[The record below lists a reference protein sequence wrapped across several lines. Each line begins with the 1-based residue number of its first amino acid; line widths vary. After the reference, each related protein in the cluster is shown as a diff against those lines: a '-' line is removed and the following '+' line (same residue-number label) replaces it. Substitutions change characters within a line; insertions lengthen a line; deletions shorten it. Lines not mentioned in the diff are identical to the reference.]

1 MQKIN
6 VLLFRNILLCRAC
19 PVRAETRRQ
28 GSGSIFAFIKC
39 NQISTDLFY
48 CIRVA
53 TMNHFKV
60 ILCCWLS
67 IFVFVETSTAES
79 TSIRAGVASMITPVS
94 AVKYYQQVV
103 DYLGKKLN
111 LPAEMV
117 HRTTYDEIDVMLEE
131 GKVDV
136 AFICSSP
143 YVMDNEKFGVE
154 LLVAPLVNEQPFYH
168 SYIIV
173 HKDSTIKTI
182 DDLKD
187 KTFAFVDPKSNTG
200 RLYPAYV
207 LAKLHETPESFFSRT
222 LYSYSHNKSVEIVA
236 KKRAAG
242 AAVDSIVYNYMVATD
257 SPYVQE
263 TKIIHRSQQFG
274 IPPVVVPPGL
284 SPFLKSAIREVFL
297 AMHTDPEGKRI
308 LDGMRIDK
316 FVQVPDDNYNSIRA
330 MRAFIQ
336 NTKLIGNNQDSP
348 TTKSFEDESDTI
360 YFGIL
365 PRDNPRISYERYQPL
380 IDYLSGQT
388 GENIELRLE
397 TSYKDVVN
405 SLGQGKTSFAL
416 LGALTYLDA
425 AQRYSASPIVRSKTA
440 RGDLFFKSV
449 IVTDIDGSIKEL
461 SQLVDKKFAFA
472 ALWSTS
478 GNLLPRYML
487 AWSGIHLNNL
497 GEYRHFNSHDSV
509 AKKIIRNEFSAGAIR
524 YSTAELYLE
533 YGLKII
539 ATSDPIPTG
548 PIVVSPRTPYDI
560 MQKVQKAL
568 LGMHKTKA
576 GREVL
581 KKLDPDLQGGFVAAS
596 DADYSEIRQMINDV
610 PLTCG
615 KGCHPQRTF

>member
-1 MQKIN
+1 
-6 VLLFRNILLCRAC
+6 
-19 PVRAETRRQ
+19 
-28 GSGSIFAFIKC
+28 
-39 NQISTDLFY
+39 
-48 CIRVA
+48 
-53 TMNHFKV
+53 
-60 ILCCWLS
+60 
-67 IFVFVETSTAES
+67 
-79 TSIRAGVASMITPVS
+79 MITPVS

-111 LPAEMV
+111 LPAIMV
-117 HRTTYDEIDVMLEE
+117 HRTTYDEIDILLEE

-143 YVMDNEKFGVE
+143 YVIDNEEFGVE
-154 LLVAPLVNEQPFYH
+154 LLVAPLVNDQPFYQ

-173 HKDSTIKTI
+173 HKDSQVKTI
-182 DDLKD
+182 DELKGQ
-187 KTFAFVDPKSNTG
+187 TFAFVDPKSNTG
-200 RLYPAYV
+200 RLYPTYV
-207 LAKLHETPESFFSRT
+207 LAKLHETPEGFFDST
-222 LYSYSHNKSVEIVA
+222 SYSYSHNKSVEIVA

-242 AAVDSIVYNYMVATD
+242 AAVDSIVYNYMRATN
-257 SPYVQE
+257 SPYVDE
-263 TKIIHRSQQFG
+263 TKIIHRSQLFG

-316 FVQVPDDNYNSIRA
+316 FVMVPDSNYDSIRA
-330 MRAFIQ
+330 MRAFIE
-336 NTKLIGNNQDSP
+336 NNKLMVSRENSETITSSEN
-348 TTKSFEDESDTI
+348 ESDII

-380 IDYLSGQT
+380 IDYLSLQT

-425 AQRYSASPIVRSKTA
+425 AQRYKASPIVRSKTA
-440 RGDLFFKSV
+440 RGELFFRSV
-449 IVTDIDGSIKEL
+449 IVTDLDGSIKEL

-509 AKKIIRNEFSAGAIR
+509 ARKIMRNEYTAGAIR
-524 YSTAELYLE
+524 YSTAEQYLQ
-533 YGLKII
+533 YGLKIL

-548 PIVVSPRTPYDI
+548 PVVVSPKTPYNI

-568 LGMHKTKA
+568 LGMNQTADGKQ
-576 GREVL
+576 VL
-581 KKLDPDLQGGFVAAS
+581 TRLDPDLQGGFVAAS
-596 DADYSEIRQMINDV
+596 DADYGDVRQMINSV

-615 KGCHPQRTF
+615 KGCHPKRTF

>member
-1 MQKIN
+1 MKHLKTFFICC
-6 VLLFRNILLCRAC
+6 LYIL
-19 PVRAETRRQ
+19 
-28 GSGSIFAFIKC
+28 
-39 NQISTDLFY
+39 
-48 CIRVA
+48 A
-53 TMNHFKV
+53 TIGPSAAKP
-60 ILCCWLS
+60 S
-67 IFVFVETSTAES
+67 
-79 TSIRAGVASMITPVS
+79 SIRAGVASMITPVS
-94 AVKYYQQVV
+94 AVRYYQQVV
-103 DYLGKKLN
+103 AYLGEKLN
-111 LPAEMV
+111 LPAIMV
-117 HRTTYDEIDVMLEE
+117 HRTTYDEIDVLLEE

-143 YVMDNEKFGVE
+143 YVMDNEQFGVE
-154 LLVAPLVNEQPFYH
+154 LLVAPLVNNQPFYQ

-173 HKDSTIKTI
+173 HKDSEVNSI
-182 DDLKD
+182 DDLKGE
-187 KTFAFVDPKSNTG
+187 TFTFVDPKSNTG

-207 LAKLHETPESFFSRT
+207 LARLHETPETFFSST

-242 AAVDSIVYNYMVATD
+242 AAVDSIVYNYMTATN
-257 SPYVQE
+257 SPYINE
-263 TKIIHRSQQFG
+263 TKIIHRSQLFG

-284 SPFLKSAIREVFL
+284 SPFLKSAIRDVFL
-297 AMHTDPEGKRI
+297 AMHKDPIGKKI
-308 LDGMRIDK
+308 LDSMRIDK
-316 FVQVPDDNYNSIRA
+316 FVLVPDSNYDSIRA
-330 MRAFIQ
+330 MRAFIA
-336 NTKLIGNNQDSP
+336 NNKLMVRSQHSETPQSSEN
-348 TTKSFEDESDTI
+348 ESDSI

-380 IDYLSGQT
+380 IDYLSVQT

-397 TSYKDVVN
+397 TSYKNVVN

-425 AQRYSASPIVRSKTA
+425 VQRYSASPIVRSKTA
-440 RGDLFFKSV
+440 RGELFFRSV
-449 IVTDIDGSIKEL
+449 IVTDIDGSIQEL

-472 ALWSTS
+472 SLWSTS

-509 AKKIIRNEFSAGAIR
+509 ARKIMRNEFTAGAVR
-524 YSTAELYLE
+524 YSTAKQYLQ

-548 PIVVSPRTPYDI
+548 PVVVSPRTPYTI

-568 LGMHKTKA
+568 LDMAQTAEGKK
-576 GREVL
+576 VL
-581 KKLDPDLQGGFVAAS
+581 SRLDPDLQGGFVAAS
-596 DADYSEIRQMINDV
+596 DADYNEIRQMINDV

-615 KGCHPQRTF
+615 KGCHPKRTF